1 MCFLRKILRFLPI
14 CTALSLAVTVLPL
27 ESITVGAA
35 ESYVTQCEEMLKIIN
50 QKRAEAGVEKL
61 QLYIPACSAAKIRAK
76 ELVTE
81 FSHSRPDGK
90 GFDRVLSACNIST
103 NKAAENIA
111 YCSVS
116 WTSADAMEAWMNSPS
131 HRDNIL
137 SPNYKYFG
145 VGVVEG
151 KYWEQ
156 LFIGDITKKK
166 LSVGDVNGDGAIDAI
181 DASAVLEFYAYSSVS
196 DSFMHTNE
204 FKDAADVDG
213 TGAVDAMDASK
224 ILKYYAD
231 KAVGKP
237 ASLPRQ

>member
-1 MCFLRKILRFLPI
+1 MSHLRKLFKVLPI
-14 CTALSLAVTVLPL
+14 CAALLISVTNLPFK
-27 ESITVGAA
+27 SITVGAA

-50 QKRAEAGVEKL
+50 QKRAEAGVGQL
-61 QLYIPACSAAKIRAK
+61 QLYIPACSAAKIRAA
-76 ELVTE
+76 ELVE
-81 FSHSRPDGK
+81 KFSHSRPDGK
-90 GFDRVLSACNIST
+90 GFDSVLNTCKIST

-111 YCSVS
+111 YCSVP
-116 WTSADAMEAWMNSPS
+116 WTSADAMEAWMNSKD
-131 HRDNIL
+131 HRENIL

-145 VGVVEG
+145 VGVVDG

-181 DASAVLEFYAYSSVS
+181 DASALLEYYAFSSVS
-196 DSFMHTNE
+196 DSFMHTDE

-213 TGAVDAMDASK
+213 TGSVDAMDASI